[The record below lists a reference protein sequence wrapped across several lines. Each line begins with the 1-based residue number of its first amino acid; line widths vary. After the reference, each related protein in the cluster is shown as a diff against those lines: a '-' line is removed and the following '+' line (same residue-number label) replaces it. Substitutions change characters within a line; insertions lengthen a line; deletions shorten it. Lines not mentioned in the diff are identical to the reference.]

1 MNLNN
6 DTTKNTGSYLKE
18 YDIKPSYQR
27 IKIFEYL
34 RNTKSHPTVDEIFKE
49 IVQEIP
55 TLSKTT
61 VYNTLSLFIEKGIVT
76 VITIEENETRYDA
89 DTSLHGHF
97 KCKSCGKVYDFDI
110 KVSKEDIGDLD
121 GFEVDEKHLYF
132 KGSCKA
138 CLKNKLKQ

>member
-1 MNLNN
+1 MASKEYNEQ
-6 DTTKNTGSYLKE
+6 DIAGYLKE
-18 YDIKPSYQR
+18 YGIKPSYQR

-34 RNTKSHPTVDEIFKE
+34 KNTKSHPNVDVIFKE
-49 IVQEIP
+49 IAKVIP

-61 VYNTLSLFIEKGIVT
+61 VYNTLNSFIEKGIVA

-89 DTSLHGHF
+89 DTSMHGHF

-110 KVSKEDIGDLD
+110 KFSKDDIGDLK

-132 KGSCKA
+132 KGNCKD
-138 CLKNKLKQ
+138 CLKNK